1 MWIKGRSVASVV
13 APVSTVGVFVAVPV
27 SGVPVLVDV
36 AEAVP
41 VTPGSPGVALAR
53 EVAAVV
59 GGSVGVVGIPSVS
72 LLVMQGLRVVN

>member
-1 MWIKGRSVASVV
+1 MWVKGRSIASVV
-13 APVSTVGVFVAVPV
+13 APVSPVGVFVAVPV

-41 VTPGSPGVALAR
+41 VTPGSPGVSLAR

-59 GGSVGVVGIPSVS
+59 GGSVGVVGVPAVS
-72 LLVMQGLRVVN
+72 LLVMQGLWVVN